1 MGVLMATH
9 IEHFKSR
16 YDRHWIGF
24 GVLSGNR
31 CNDDQIIKMYTR
43 YCAPFFPRN
52 FLTAGGELIHQPRLF
67 NNSICKALGDA
78 SYSVYMLHIIIMMVA
93 FDFLWKRYTG
103 TNQFPVLGFVSSW
116 VFPSYC
122 QVV

>member
-1 MGVLMATH
+1 MR
-9 IEHFKSR
+9 FS
-16 YDRHWIGF
+16 
-24 GVLSGNR
+24 LS
-31 CNDDQIIKMYTR
+31 I
-43 YCAPFFPRN
+43 

-103 TNQFPVLGFVSSW
+103 TNQFPVLGFVLA
-116 VFPSYC
+116 VFPFIVGWSILTFRMFEKPMRDLISGRR
-122 QVV
+122 QLSTGTFSQFNPAPMLKRVRARE